1 MKNYFV
7 TCKYFQLILQPLQTV
22 ICIYIY
28 IYIIYICCIYML
40 YIYVIY
46 ICYIYTCIYIF
57 TPSVVNTICIRSFRY
72 TQVITSRKF
81 QLKETWKLTKAI
93 AEMKL
98 DTEQMMKLEWLYKVG
113 SECELN
119 SWPDSSVS

>member
-1 MKNYFV
+1 MLY
-7 TCKYFQLILQPLQTV
+7 
-22 ICIYIY
+22 
-28 IYIIYICCIYML
+28 IYML
-40 YIYVIY
+40 YIYIYIY
-46 ICYIYTCIYIF
+46 ICYIYTYIYIF